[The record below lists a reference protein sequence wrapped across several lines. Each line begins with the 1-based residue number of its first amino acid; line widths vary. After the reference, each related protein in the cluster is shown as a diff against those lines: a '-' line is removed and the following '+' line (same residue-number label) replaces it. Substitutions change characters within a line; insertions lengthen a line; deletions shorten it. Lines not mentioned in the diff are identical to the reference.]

1 MATHKREN
9 DLFSQRV
16 KSEREARGWT
26 QRQFAE
32 MLGWHWT
39 TAAKVENGQRSV
51 RVDEAAMI
59 ADLFGV
65 SLDVLLG
72 RKANLRTDV
81 AYILRGMQQD
91 ASKAAHEIGGLL
103 DDIADWSM
111 ELEAARSV
119 QVVPRS
125 DVTPEMIREHDMW
138 QPLGNA
144 VGTVLRDLHSARDA
158 LYEIARFEPSPEDAP
173 KKKASSK

>member
-72 RKANLRTDV
+72 RKTNLRTDV
-81 AYILRGMQQD
+81 AYILSGMQRD

-103 DDIADWSM
+103 DDIEDWFM
-111 ELEAARSV
+111 ELEAARGV

-125 DVTPEMIREHDMW
+125 DVTPEMRREHATW
-138 QPLGNA
+138 QPLDNA
-144 VGTVLRDLHSARDA
+144 VGTVLHDLHAARRPD
-158 LYEIARFEPSPEDAP
+158 EIARFQPSPEDAP
-173 KKKASSK
+173 KKKARSK

>member
-9 DLFSQRV
+9 DLFAQRV
-16 KSEREARGWT
+16 KSEREARGLT
-26 QRQFAE
+26 QRKFAE

-59 ADLFGV
+59 ADLFGL

-72 RKANLRTDV
+72 RKVNLRTDV
-81 AYILRGMQQD
+81 AYILRGMQRD
-91 ASKAAHEIGGLL
+91 ASKAAHEIGGVL
-103 DDIADWSM
+103 DDIEDWFM
-111 ELEAARSV
+111 ELEAARGV

-125 DVTPEMIREHDMW
+125 DVTPEMTREHAMW
-138 QPLGNA
+138 EPLGNA
-144 VGTVLRDLHSARDA
+144 VGTVLRDLYSARDA
-158 LYEIARFEPSPEDAP
+158 LYEIARFEPSPQAP
-173 KKKASSK
+173 KKKKKA